1 LVRDELIKTG
11 QLRQYPVTEAF
22 RAIEDYDGL
31 IPIPS
36 PRGIPVLDE
45 NIKST
50 EAINFNHTFYIP
62 LSELMLRDA
71 THFIRIHPDL
81 YLASVKQ
88 GFSIYFHS
96 SSDYLLLKDKPTPQL
111 ETWWNRIFYG
121 QFSDYQRDFN
131 NRWKSDPRYVG
142 WFLFLAY
149 IASII
154 YGVKLVI
161 ARNRPDRVF
170 LAVIAYITFTIIYF
184 TIMANFFD
192 LGENNRFRFTL
203 DPLVLL
209 MFGRL
214 LQNSIHFFGKSV
226 RPQNLMIV
234 FSLLHLVGHAD
245 DHNTG
250 LTLQLATEEFCGVH
264 M

>member
-62 LSELMLRDA
+62 LSEVMLRDA

-88 GFSIYFHS
+88 GLSIYFHS

-121 QFSDYQRDFN
+121 QFRDYQRDFN
-131 NRWKSDPRYVG
+131 NRWKSDPRYLG
-142 WFLFLAY
+142 WFLVIAY
-149 IASII
+149 VAAII
-154 YGVKLVI
+154 YGVKVVVARNKSDRAFVVVI
-161 ARNRPDRVF
+161 AF
-170 LAVIAYITFTIIYF
+170 MTFTIIYF

-209 MFGRL
+209 LFGRL
-214 LQNSIHFFGKSV
+214 LQNSTHHFWEISKTSKFNDFF
-226 RPQNLMIV
+226 P
-234 FSLLHLVGHAD
+234 LLHLIGHAD

-250 LTLQLATEEFCGVH
+250 LTF
-264 M
+264 